1 MEAPKFKHQASS
13 IKYQNYIR
21 FGVKN
26 MLFDILH
33 ILYLIIAG
41 LAAIFISIELWKQKN
56 WRGQL
61 LAAIVL
67 VPLILRVL
75 LIR

>member
-1 MEAPKFKHQASS
+1 
-13 IKYQNYIR
+13 
-21 FGVKN
+21 